1 MRRAMTAALLV
12 AALGVT
18 GCATADRMAGPGHA
32 RGDYRYTGENY
43 QRLGNDCP
51 AFGGAGGRM
60 LDPWLACTREGQ
72 DLVRYRYGRESERL
86 NPAMADQLNIWF
98 RKHADTNRDL
108 CLTDPEI
115 RTALVNA
122 VRWQRRMGA
131 RG

>member
-1 MRRAMTAALLV
+1 MTAALAA

-18 GCATADRMAGPGHA
+18 GCETVDAGGGPGH
-32 RGDYRYTGENY
+32 GGYQYIGQDY

-51 AFGGAGGRM
+51 AFGGSGAAM

-72 DLVRYRYGRESERL
+72 DLVRYRYGPDSARL
-86 NPAMADQLNIWF
+86 DPDMADQLNIWF